1 MAPKKAPVTSSRTRQ
16 ERIKNR
22 GKAPA
27 STPKPR
33 QTAAGNRGAQKGPL
47 KPGTRTSGTP
57 MVNSSSPA
65 MRQIQA
71 KASELRSQVDKGVR
85 AARQTATSL
94 PNSVRTGQNL
104 VRQGAQNMRQAAAG
118 TMSSAQ
124 RTMLQ
129 AQGAAAKAAAQAKRG
144 AKAAMSNMSN
154 TLANKGSV
162 RPGRAVGSLKGGLA
176 GAAIE
181 QVASRTL
188 GPLAEKAGTALG
200 KGPLTTLGRAI
211 DNRLPGINSKDELK
225 RKTAASKA
233 ANAKGPK
240 AGPSPKA
247 TVTAFSKKT
256 FDQAFKAARTA
267 KAKTFTWR
275 GNKYNTKLRGEK

>member
-1 MAPKKAPVTSSRTRQ
+1 MAPKKAPVTSSNSRQ

-33 QTAAGNRGAQKGPL
+33 QTAAGNRGAQAGPV
-47 KPGTRTSGTP
+47 KPGARTSGTP

-71 KASELRSQVDKGVR
+71 KASELRNQVDKGMR
-85 AARQTATSL
+85 SARQTATSL
-94 PNSVRTGQNL
+94 PNSVRAGQNL
-104 VRQGAQNMRQAAAG
+104 VRQSAQSMRQAAAG

-129 AQGAAAKAAAQAKRG
+129 AQGAAAKATAQAKRG

-162 RPGRAVGSLKGGLA
+162 RPGRPVGGLRSGLA

-181 QVASRTL
+181 QAASAAL
-188 GPLAEKAGTALG
+188 GPLARKAGDKLG
-200 KGPLTTLGRAI
+200 KALKPVGRAI

-267 KAKTFTWR
+267 KAKTFTWK
-275 GNKYNTKLRGEK
+275 GNKYNTKMRGEK

>member
-1 MAPKKAPVTSSRTRQ
+1 MAPKKAPVTGSRTRQ
-16 ERIKNR
+16 ERIKGT

-33 QTAAGNRGAQKGPL
+33 QTAVGNRGAQAGPM

-57 MVNSSSPA
+57 MVNSGSA
-65 MRQIQA
+65 TMRQIQA
-71 KASELRSQVDKGVR
+71 KASELRSQVNQGVR
-85 AARQTATSL
+85 SARQTATSL
-94 PNSVRTGQNL
+94 PNSVRAGQNL
-104 VRQGAQNMRQAAAG
+104 VRQGAQSMRQAAAG

-129 AQGAAAKAAAQAKRG
+129 AQGAAAKATAQAKRG

-154 TLANKGSV
+154 TLATKGSV
-162 RPGRAVGSLKGGLA
+162 RPGRPVGGPGRGAVGG
-176 GAAIE
+176 AIE
-181 QVASRTL
+181 QAANAAL
-188 GPLAEKAGTALG
+188 GPLARKAGTKLGNAL
-200 KGPLTTLGRAI
+200 KPVGRAI
-211 DNRLPGINSKDELK
+211 DNRLPGINSRDELK
-225 RKTAASKA
+225 RKTAATKA
-233 ANAKGPK
+233 AMANGPK

-267 KAKTFTWR
+267 KAKTFTWK
-275 GNKYNTKLRGEK
+275 GNKYNTKVKGEK